1 MKKLL
6 FALSLFALTM
16 GACKSKTNEQKTPEE
31 KKAEGLVKTDKEK
44 LDSVEKYWKEKM
56 KATPDSVAPA
66 SK

>member
-1 MKKLL
+1 MKKNL
-6 FALSLFALTM
+6 FVFILFVLTI
-16 GACKSKTNEQKTPEE
+16 GACKSKTTEQKTPEE
-31 KKAEGLVKTDKEK
+31 KKVEGLVKTDKEK